1 VSHDLNPA
9 DMHRVD
15 EPVDEITLF
24 GHAAAAL
31 LTAAETILFV
41 EDEAFVRGVVSE
53 VLRSAGYRVLT
64 AQNALEAAV
73 AFERRAG
80 AIDLLLTD
88 VILPGE
94 NGRTLA
100 RSLAKKNP
108 RLKILF
114 VTGYGDQMNLLAAEN
129 PDREN
134 PGRQSIHC
142 LPKPFSAGILL
153 QRIRQLLDGSES
165 DQQPFLKRASG
176 TA

>member
-1 VSHDLNPA
+1 VNYSSP
-9 DMHRVD
+9 D
-15 EPVDEITLF
+15 EPINDITLPN
-24 GHAAAAL
+24 HARNAL

-41 EDEAFVRGVVSE
+41 EDEAFVRGVISE

-64 AQNALEAAV
+64 AQNALEAAA
-73 AFERRAG
+73 AFEHRAG

-114 VTGYGDQMNLLAAEN
+114 VTGYGEQMKLLAAESAN
-129 PDREN
+129 HEN
-134 PGRQSIHC
+134 SIHC

-153 QRIRQLLDGSES
+153 QRIRQLLDDCES
-165 DQQPFLKRASG
+165 SALPEPPLRRASG
-176 TA
+176 IA

>member
-1 VSHDLNPA
+1 VSHNSTSA
-9 DMHRVD
+9 DVPQIGQPII
-15 EPVDEITLF
+15 EPIDDFTLR
-24 GHAAAAL
+24 
-31 LTAAETILFV
+31 AETILFV
-41 EDEAFVRGVVSE
+41 EDEAFVRGVISE

-114 VTGYGDQMNLLAAEN
+114 VTGYGEQMNLLAAEN
-129 PDREN
+129 GNHEN
-134 PGRQSIHC
+134 SDYESLHC

-153 QRIRQLLDGSES
+153 HRIRQLLDGREPSAA
-165 DQQPFLKRASG
+165 PLPVRRASG